1 MWSVTNVT
9 GRYNIIH
16 YYLQYTIYLF
26 GINIDI
32 VRVTKRDITILSRDT
47 WHVSTHDTLSVEAE
61 AAGAVLHRHQRV
73 REGEP
78 VRHVGRQQ
86 THAVTLQKY
95 LD

>member
-1 MWSVTNVT
+1 MTSQYSLVT
-9 GRYNIIH
+9 
-16 YYLQYTIYLF
+16 
-26 GINIDI
+26 
-32 VRVTKRDITILSRDT
+32 RD
-47 WHVSTHDTLSVEAE
+47 VSTHDTLSIEAE
-61 AAGAVLHRHQRV
+61 AARAVLHRHQRV

>member
-1 MWSVTNVT
+1 MT
-9 GRYNIIH
+9 
-16 YYLQYTIYLF
+16 
-26 GINIDI
+26 
-32 VRVTKRDITILSRDT
+32 RD
-47 WHVSTHDTLSVEAE
+47 VSTHDTLSVEAE
-61 AAGAVLHRHQRV
+61 AARAVLHRHQRV